1 MDTLIFK
8 SFLPEIFFSIA
19 ILIQVV
25 LNTKIIN
32 NLKYNFPVI
41 DKEVFYQS
49 VFVLILFI
57 IFQNDLKIEGI
68 LGTNSL
74 ANDSTI
80 RLVKILFCL
89 FIIFAL
95 VIINEAHVLQKL
107 NFTEFYF
114 IFSLSVFSLILMISC
129 SDLLIFYLL
138 MEMQALCFY
147 VLAAFNRNSIFSV
160 EGGIKYFISG
170 AFISGFFLL
179 GVSFLYGT
187 LGTINF
193 NNLQTLLSFDLFSYN
208 ENLTYLLYVSI
219 TLITCTLLFKIACAP
234 FHFWS
239 PDVYDGAPL
248 SSTIVFS
255 IIPKLPL
262 FFFFMKWLNSIS
274 AVSESLSTVLIS
286 LGVLSVFVGTFFAL
300 GQKRLKRLIVYSSI
314 AQTGFLVLGLGLL
327 NLEGYS
333 YTFFFLAIYIIT
345 SILIWGHFVLF
356 HSFSIKTNTYYNKE
370 LTSLYISTIS
380 NLFKDNVLWAFSL
393 VIVFFSIAGIPPLS
407 GFLSKM
413 LIIFNLINLNN
424 ILFAVI
430 LVLIS
435 SVSVYY
441 YLRILKV
448 AYFEPKK
455 NNSSEDFKT
464 IYKDSSS
471 EFAIFMIPVLL
482 SILILLFYSPSFF
495 LLLSQYASFG
505 SFVY

>member
-286 LGVLSVFVGTFFAL
+286 LGVLSVFVGTFFL
-300 GQKRLKRLIVYSSI
+300 
-314 AQTGFLVLGLGLL
+314 
-327 NLEGYS
+327 
-333 YTFFFLAIYIIT
+333 
-345 SILIWGHFVLF
+345 H
-356 HSFSIKTNTYYNKE
+356 
-370 LTSLYISTIS
+370 
-380 NLFKDNVLWAFSL
+380 
-393 VIVFFSIAGIPPLS
+393 
-407 GFLSKM
+407 
-413 LIIFNLINLNN
+413 
-424 ILFAVI
+424 
-430 LVLIS
+430 
-435 SVSVYY
+435 
-441 YLRILKV
+441 
-448 AYFEPKK
+448 
-455 NNSSEDFKT
+455 
-464 IYKDSSS
+464 
-471 EFAIFMIPVLL
+471 
-482 SILILLFYSPSFF
+482 
-495 LLLSQYASFG
+495 
-505 SFVY
+505 

>member
-8 SFLPEIFFSIA
+8 SFLPEIFFSLA
-19 ILIQVV
+19 TLIQVV
-25 LNTKIIN
+25 LNTKVIN
-32 NLKYNFPVI
+32 DLKYNFPIV
-41 DKEVFYQS
+41 DKEVFYQT
-49 VFVLILFI
+49 VFVLILFV

-68 LGTNSL
+68 LGTNTL
-74 ANDSTI
+74 ANESTI
-80 RLVKILFCL
+80 RLVKQLFCI
-89 FIIFAL
+89 FAIFAL
-95 VIINEAHVLQKL
+95 VIVNEAHVLQKL

-114 IFSLSVFSLILMISC
+114 IFSLSIFSLILMISC

-170 AFISGFFLL
+170 AFISGFYLL
-179 GVSFLYGT
+179 GVSFLYGS
-187 LGTINF
+187 LGTINL
-193 NNLQTLLSFDLFSYN
+193 NNLQSILSFDLSTYN
-208 ENLTYLLYVSI
+208 ENLIYLLYLSI
-219 TLITCTLLFKIACAP
+219 TLITSTLLFKVASAP

-255 IIPKLPL
+255 IIPKIPL
-262 FFFFMKWLNSIS
+262 FFFFMKWLNSINV
-274 AVSESLSTVLIS
+274 VSENLSTVLVMFG
-286 LGVLSVFVGTFFAL
+286 LLSVFVGTFFAL
-300 GQKRLKRLIVYSSI
+300 GQKRLKRLIVYSSV
-314 AQTGFLVLGLGLL
+314 AQTGFLVLGIGLL

-333 YTFFFLAIYIIT
+333 YTFFFLALYVMT

-356 HSFSIKTNTYYNKE
+356 HSYSSKTNSYYENE
-370 LTSLYISTIS
+370 LTSLYISTIN
-380 NLFKDNVLWAFSL
+380 NLFKDNVIWAFSL
-393 VIVFFSIAGIPPLS
+393 VIIFFSIAGIPPLS

-413 LIIFNLINLNN
+413 LVIYNLVNLD
-424 ILFAVI
+424 FVVSAVI

-441 YLRILKV
+441 YIRILKV

-455 NNSSEDFKT
+455 ENFSEDFKV
-464 IYKDSSS
+464 IYAKHDLD
-471 EFAIFMIPVLL
+471 FVNLLIPLLL
-482 SILILLFYSPSFF
+482 SFLILLFYSPSFF

-505 SFVY
+505 SFIY

>member
-8 SFLPEIFFSIA
+8 SFLPEIFFSLA
-19 ILIQVV
+19 TLIQVV
-25 LNTKIIN
+25 LNTKVIN
-32 NLKYNFPVI
+32 DLKYNFPIV
-41 DKEVFYQS
+41 DKEVFYQT
-49 VFVLILFI
+49 VFVLILFV

-68 LGTNSL
+68 LGTNTL
-74 ANDSTI
+74 ANESTI
-80 RLVKILFCL
+80 RLVKQLFCI
-89 FIIFAL
+89 FAIFAL
-95 VIINEAHVLQKL
+95 VIVNEAHVLQKL

-114 IFSLSVFSLILMISC
+114 IFSLSIFSLILMISC

-170 AFISGFFLL
+170 AFISGFYLL
-179 GVSFLYGT
+179 GVSFLYGS
-187 LGTINF
+187 LGTINL
-193 NNLQTLLSFDLFSYN
+193 NNLQSILSFDLSTYN
-208 ENLTYLLYVSI
+208 ENLIYLLYLSI
-219 TLITCTLLFKIACAP
+219 TLITSTLLFKVASAP

-255 IIPKLPL
+255 IIPKIPL
-262 FFFFMKWLNSIS
+262 FFFFMKWLNSINV
-274 AVSESLSTVLIS
+274 VSENLSTVLVMFG
-286 LGVLSVFVGTFFAL
+286 LLSVFVGTFFAL
-300 GQKRLKRLIVYSSI
+300 GQKRLKRLIVYSSV
-314 AQTGFLVLGLGLL
+314 AQTGFLVLGIGLL

-333 YTFFFLAIYIIT
+333 YTFFFLALYVMT

-356 HSFSIKTNTYYNKE
+356 HSYSSKTNSYYEKE
-370 LTSLYISTIS
+370 LTSLYISTIN
-380 NLFKDNVLWAFSL
+380 NLFKDNVIWAFSL
-393 VIVFFSIAGIPPLS
+393 VIIFFSIAGIPPLS

-413 LIIFNLINLNN
+413 LVIYNLVNLD
-424 ILFAVI
+424 FVVSAVI

-441 YLRILKV
+441 YIRILKV

-455 NNSSEDFKT
+455 ENFSEDFKV
-464 IYKDSSS
+464 IYAKHDLD
-471 EFAIFMIPVLL
+471 FVNLLIPLLL
-482 SILILLFYSPSFF
+482 SFLILLFYSPSFF

-505 SFVY
+505 SFIY